1 MYEKY
6 PAKASGERIF
16 SFLAKVKGNEKYTN
30 DIKMRRQQWQQH
42 TYEEFTKIF
51 TYFFLKKVIQ
61 REEKIEEKKP
71 KLKGESPSKKIP
83 QKTTS
88 LFFSASFRNRGN
100 IRDFELLPGRFVL
113 NIFVLCS
120 SQLQILRLE
129 SQRRG
134 TENEDRRRAVGSRR
148 KKR

>member
-1 MYEKY
+1 MTTTHIR
-6 PAKASGERIF
+6 RIH
-16 SFLAKVKGNEKYTN
+16 KNIYV
-30 DIKMRRQQWQQH
+30 
-42 TYEEFTKIF
+42 
-51 TYFFLKKVIQ
+51 FFLKKVIQ
-61 REEKIEEKKP
+61 REEKIEEEKP

-100 IRDFELLPGRFVL
+100 IRDFELLLGRFVL

-129 SQRRG
+129 SQR
-134 TENEDRRRAVGSRR
+134 EEER
-148 KKR
+148 KMKIEEERSGADAKRDKIGMRVILLAKKN

>member
-1 MYEKY
+1 MTTTHIRGIHKNIY
-6 PAKASGERIF
+6 
-16 SFLAKVKGNEKYTN
+16 V
-30 DIKMRRQQWQQH
+30 
-42 TYEEFTKIF
+42 
-51 TYFFLKKVIQ
+51 FFLKKVIQ
-61 REEKIEEKKP
+61 REEKIEEKSQS
-71 KLKGESPSKKIP
+71 LRENLCRKKIP
-83 QKTTS
+83 QKKTS